1 MSTTPET
8 IKAFINIGFTREE
21 INAATPWHGNA
32 LVFKGGRYVAHFGN
46 HGGSGWQVAVGTKP
60 QGRVTLYGEKST
72 ETALAWGR
80 GELSE
85 LPTGQACLQGYKVV
99 DGKEMGRKSEEQTE
113 TTEVPA
119 ASLDQVTINKAQA
132 VLKLM
137 EAGFT
142 REEVL
147 AMFAKA

>member
-8 IKAFINIGFTREE
+8 INAFISIGFTREE
-21 INAATPWHGNA
+21 INAATPWYGNA

-46 HGGSGWQVAVGTKP
+46 HGGSGWQVAVGTKSK
-60 QGRVTLYGEKST
+60 GRVTLYGEKST

-99 DGKEMGRKSEEQTE
+99 DGKELGRKSEEQTE
-113 TTEVPA
+113 TPVVPA
-119 ASLDQVTINKAQA
+119 SSLDQAQIDKAELLLRL
-132 VLKLM
+132 VEK
-137 EAGFT
+137 GFT
-142 REEVL
+142 RDEIMAL
-147 AMFAKA
+147 IKA